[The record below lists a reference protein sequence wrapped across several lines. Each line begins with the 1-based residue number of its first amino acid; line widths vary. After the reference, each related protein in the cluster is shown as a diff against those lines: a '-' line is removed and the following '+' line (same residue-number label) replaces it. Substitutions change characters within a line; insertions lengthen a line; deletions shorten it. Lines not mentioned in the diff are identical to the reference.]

1 MRNQFEIHATLVAD
15 EFIDTYM
22 ASANG
27 EYVKVYLYILR
38 HQNEKVDLP
47 SIADALNHTEA
58 DVRRALAYWE
68 KMGVLGDLG
77 DSAGRARR
85 ETAAASAQVPASENT
100 PPSGASFLW
109 QGEAP
114 DRQEQDPAWQEEPA
128 WQKKASV
135 RREEVSPRQEEAS
148 VRREE
153 VSPRQEEASVRRE
166 EVSPR
171 QEEASVRQGKTA
183 SRQEKASAQTEK
195 RKSYGRAE
203 LDRLQGDGEF
213 SQLLYV
219 AGQYMGR
226 LLKPQD
232 ADMLAYLYDSL
243 HMSCDVIEYVI
254 EYCVQNRHNSI
265 RYMEKVALNWHEK
278 GIDTVDKAKAWTE
291 HFNQDAFAVMKA
303 FGINDRR
310 PGNTEWDSIERWYKT
325 WGFSRQMV
333 VEACNRTMEAIHKP
347 SFQYADRIL
356 EEWHKNGIRT
366 LEDISGADS
375 RRKKPASG
383 EPKRRS
389 SNQFR
394 NFEERQTDYDAMV
407 LEQWQ

>member
-1 MRNQFEIHATLVAD
+1 MKNQFEIHATLVAD

-38 HQNEKVDLP
+38 HQNENVDLP

-68 KMGVLGDLG
+68 KMGVLGERG
-77 DSAGRARR
+77 DGTDRARR
-85 ETAAASAQVPASENT
+85 ESTAAVP
-100 PPSGASFLW
+100 
-109 QGEAP
+109 EAP
-114 DRQEQDPAWQEEPA
+114 AAEGRGSFAGAVQENASGGKREPSPQPAVA
-128 WQKKASV
+128 A
-135 RREEVSPRQEEAS
+135 A
-148 VRREE
+148 
-153 VSPRQEEASVRRE
+153 
-166 EVSPR
+166 
-171 QEEASVRQGKTA
+171 
-183 SRQEKASAQTEK
+183 EK
-195 RKSYGRAE
+195 RKNYGKAE
-203 LDRLQGDGEF
+203 LDRLQRDGEL

-232 ADMLAYLYDSL
+232 ADMLAYLYDGL

-278 GIDTVDKAKAWTE
+278 GIDTVDKAKAWTD

-310 PGNTEWDSIERWYKT
+310 PGNTEWDAIERWYKT

-356 EEWHKNGIRT
+356 EEWHKNGLRT
-366 LEDISGADS
+366 LEEVAGAES
-375 RRKKPASG
+375 MRRKPAAAKPG
-383 EPKRRS
+383 RRGG
-389 SNQFR
+389 NQFR
-394 NFEERQTDYDAMV
+394 NFEERQTDYDAMI

>member
-100 PPSGASFLW
+100 PPSGASFSW

-114 DRQEQDPAWQEEPA
+114 DRQGQDPAWQ
-128 WQKKASV
+128 KK
-135 RREEVSPRQEEAS
+135 
-148 VRREE
+148 
-153 VSPRQEEASVRRE
+153 ASVRRE

-383 EPKRRS
+383 EAKRRS

>member
-128 WQKKASV
+128 WQKK
-135 RREEVSPRQEEAS
+135 AS

>member
-153 VSPRQEEASVRRE
+153 VSPRQEKASARRE

>member
-100 PPSGASFLW
+100 PPSGASFSW

-114 DRQEQDPAWQEEPA
+114 DRQGQDPAWQ
-128 WQKKASV
+128 KK
-135 RREEVSPRQEEAS
+135 
-148 VRREE
+148 
-153 VSPRQEEASVRRE
+153 ASVRRE

-366 LEDISGADS
+366 LEDISGVDS

>member
-100 PPSGASFLW
+100 PPSGASFSW

-114 DRQEQDPAWQEEPA
+114 DRQGQDPAWQ
-128 WQKKASV
+128 KK
-135 RREEVSPRQEEAS
+135 
-148 VRREE
+148 
-153 VSPRQEEASVRRE
+153 ASVRRE

-333 VEACNRTMEAIHKP
+333 VEACNRTMAAIHKP

>member
-100 PPSGASFLW
+100 PPSGASFSW

-114 DRQEQDPAWQEEPA
+114 DRQGQDSAWQEEPA
-128 WQKKASV
+128 WQKKAS
-135 RREEVSPRQEEAS
+135 A
-148 VRREE
+148 
-153 VSPRQEEASVRRE
+153 RRE

>member
-135 RREEVSPRQEEAS
+135 RREEVP
-148 VRREE
+148 
-153 VSPRQEEASVRRE
+153 
-166 EVSPR
+166 PR

>member
-135 RREEVSPRQEEAS
+135 RREEVSPRQEKAS
-148 VRREE
+148 
-153 VSPRQEEASVRRE
+153 ARRE

>member
-100 PPSGASFLW
+100 PPSGASFSW

-114 DRQEQDPAWQEEPA
+114 DRQGQDPA

-135 RREEVSPRQEEAS
+135 RRD
-148 VRREE
+148 
-153 VSPRQEEASVRRE
+153 

>member
-128 WQKKASV
+128 WQKKAS
-135 RREEVSPRQEEAS
+135 A
-148 VRREE
+148 RREE

>member
-100 PPSGASFLW
+100 PPSGASFSW

-114 DRQEQDPAWQEEPA
+114 ARQGQDPAWQEEPV

-135 RREEVSPRQEEAS
+135 RREEVP
-148 VRREE
+148 
-153 VSPRQEEASVRRE
+153 
-166 EVSPR
+166 PR

-366 LEDISGADS
+366 LEDISGVDS
-375 RRKKPASG
+375 RRKKPAAG

>member
-100 PPSGASFLW
+100 PPSGASFPW

-114 DRQEQDPAWQEEPA
+114 DRQGQDPAWQEEPV

-135 RREEVSPRQEEAS
+135 RREEVP
-148 VRREE
+148 
-153 VSPRQEEASVRRE
+153 
-166 EVSPR
+166 PR

>member
-1 MRNQFEIHATLVAD
+1 MKNQFQIRATLVAD

-22 ASANG
+22 AAANG
-27 EYVKVYLYILR
+27 EYVKVYLYVLR
-38 HQNEKVDLP
+38 HQNEHVELS

-58 DVRRALAYWE
+58 DVRRALAYWQ
-68 KMGVLGDLG
+68 KMGVLGEGEEDREKEREQ
-77 DSAGRARR
+77 AGQ
-85 ETAAASAQVPASENT
+85 ETAAALPEVPRA
-100 PPSGASFLW
+100 L
-109 QGEAP
+109 
-114 DRQEQDPAWQEEPA
+114 
-128 WQKKASV
+128 
-135 RREEVSPRQEEAS
+135 
-148 VRREE
+148 
-153 VSPRQEEASVRRE
+153 
-166 EVSPR
+166 
-171 QEEASVRQGKTA
+171 
-183 SRQEKASAQTEK
+183 EKEKEK
-195 RKSYGRAE
+195 RKTYGRAE

-265 RYMEKVALNWHEK
+265 RYMEKVALSWHEK
-278 GIDTVDKAKAWTE
+278 GIDTVAKAKAWTE

-310 PGNTEWDSIERWYKT
+310 PGNTEWDAIEKWYKT
-325 WGFSRQMV
+325 WGFTRQIV

-356 EEWHKNGIRT
+356 EEWYKGGVRT
-366 LEDISGADS
+366 MEDVAGADGK
-375 RRKKPASG
+375 RKKPVYKEEES
-383 EPKRRS
+383 RRLS
-389 SNQFR
+389 
-394 NFEERQTDYDAMV
+394 
-407 LEQWQ
+407 LIHI

>member
-100 PPSGASFLW
+100 PPSGASFSW

-128 WQKKASV
+128 WQKKAS
-135 RREEVSPRQEEAS
+135 A
-148 VRREE
+148 RREE

-366 LEDISGADS
+366 LEDISGVDS
-375 RRKKPASG
+375 RRKKPAAG

>member
-68 KMGVLGDLG
+68 KMGVLGESG
-77 DSAGRARR
+77 ENAAGASQEDAARASRGNAAHAPRENAVGASWENPSRASR
-85 ETAAASAQVPASENT
+85 ETAAAVT
-100 PPSGASFLW
+100 GIPSGTSGKEAAS
-109 QGEAP
+109 
-114 DRQEQDPAWQEEPA
+114 
-128 WQKKASV
+128 ASSHF
-135 RREEVSPRQEEAS
+135 SPMAGRNEEAAGG
-148 VRREE
+148 R
-153 VSPRQEEASVRRE
+153 
-166 EVSPR
+166 
-171 QEEASVRQGKTA
+171 KTA
-183 SRQEKASAQTEK
+183 GDKSGISVPEK
-195 RKSYGRAE
+195 RKSYGKAE

-232 ADMLAYLYDSL
+232 ADMLAYLYDTLRMPS
-243 HMSCDVIEYVI
+243 DVIEYVI

-265 RYMEKVALNWHEK
+265 RYMETVALNWHEK
-278 GIDTVDKAKAWTE
+278 GIDTVAKAKAWTE

-310 PGNTEWDSIERWYKT
+310 PGNTEWDTIERWYKT

-356 EEWHKNGIRT
+356 EEWHKNGLRT
-366 LEDISGADS
+366 LEEVAGAES
-375 RRKKPASG
+375 RRKRPAA
-383 EPKRRS
+383 ETKKRS
-389 SNQFR
+389 NNQFH
-394 NFEERQTDYDAMV
+394 NFEERQTDYDAMI